1 MEGGQEVH
9 MENENDKDT
18 QAAAE
23 KWWLHQAQEIID
35 SLVRVEEPAS
45 KSLNERATIET
56 EPGEPAEWAYDL
68 RDIKHDLDG
77 SVTPEDVEAI
87 GHVCLKL
94 IQRYAPGGRGVRFM
108 EVWARAWQRVLIQ
121 GIHDL
126 QCDASGNEL
135 GLMEWIV
142 TGKEPEVKR

>member
-1 MEGGQEVH
+1 
-9 MENENDKDT
+9 MENDNDKET

-23 KWWLHQAQEIID
+23 KWWLHQAQQIID
-35 SLVRVEEPAS
+35 SVVRVEEPAS
-45 KSLNERATIET
+45 KPLSERAAKET
-56 EPGEPAEWAYDL
+56 EWAYDL
-68 RDIKHDLDG
+68 REIEHDLDG

-94 IQRYAPGGRGVRFM
+94 IQRYAPEGRGVRFM

-142 TGKEPEVKR
+142 TGEEPGVK

>member
-1 MEGGQEVH
+1 
-9 MENENDKDT
+9 MENDNDKET
-18 QAAAE
+18 RAAAE
-23 KWWLHQAQEIID
+23 KWHLHQAQEIID

-45 KSLNERATIET
+45 KSLNERAAIET

-77 SVTPEDVEAI
+77 SVTPEDIEAI

-94 IQRYAPGGRGVRFM
+94 IQRYAPEGRGVRFM

>member
-1 MEGGQEVH
+1 
-9 MENENDKDT
+9 MENDNDKET
-18 QAAAE
+18 RAAAE
-23 KWWLHQAQEIID
+23 KWYLHRAQDIID

-45 KSLNERATIET
+45 KSLSERAAIET
-56 EPGEPAEWAYDL
+56 EWAYDL
-68 RDIKHDLDG
+68 REIEHDLDG

-87 GHVCLKL
+87 GRVCLKL
-94 IQRYAPGGRGVRFM
+94 IQRYAPEGRGVRFM
-108 EVWARAWQRVLIQ
+108 DAWARAWQRVLIQ